1 MVINAMDSSI
11 YSRLLLGMLYFP
23 TLSLWSIQANDAR
36 GKCHRYEWELSIQ
49 FRYSP
54 WGFGTQAFL
63 SVIPTLSREHTYAP
77 LHDTP
82 TEMMRIPLGWSP
94 KDYLIICVLFLLA
107 RPLTWTGFYY
117 LCNRVRTNIQT
128 YKKAATPDW
137 QPNPQ
142 IISRDGRRIALHPC
156 SIHPS
161 QYKLSGFCPNLI
173 VLHYDYWPFYSMLHS
188 MCQVSCQRQLVG

>member
-1 MVINAMDSSI
+1 MRSHQLNLREYQQMTLFVSMVINAMDSSI
-11 YSRLLLGMLYFP
+11 YCSLLLGMLYFP
-23 TLSLWSIQANDAR
+23 TLSLWSIQENDAR
-36 GKCHRYEWELSIQ
+36 GKCHRYGWELSIP
-49 FRYSP
+49 FKYSP
-54 WGFGTQAFL
+54 WGIRTQAFL
-63 SVIPTLSREHTYAP
+63 SVIPTLSREHTYA
-77 LHDTP
+77 LLYDTP
-82 TEMMRIPLGWSP
+82 TEMIRIPLGWSP

-142 IISRDGRRIALHPC
+142 IISRDGRRIALRPF

-161 QYKLSGFCPNLI
+161 QYNLSG
-173 VLHYDYWPFYSMLHS
+173 
-188 MCQVSCQRQLVG
+188 